1 RTIIPGRLVLQM
13 ASVGS
18 THKKQ
23 KAKVDIISK
32 LPDSLISHIL
42 SFLPTE
48 DAVRTSV
55 LSKRWIDCWTLINKV
70 DLDEY
75 PERNQQHFINFVYK
89 TLLLIKKVESF
100 TLFITNKYDATLV
113 NAWISCI
120 LNRRPKKI
128 DIGTIY
134 EIPFSALTSHS
145 LFNDTYNLEELVL
158 KMCDCDIKVPPSRVG
173 YFIFGNLKV
182 IKLCGIIF
190 TIDQSLVIRFSVL
203 KNFEMKNCS
212 WLSAHDVTIEAPLL
226 ENVFIEQDCESANRG
241 PRSCK
246 IKFTASCI
254 KEFTYSGCCAISQP
268 IVLSNSSAAR
278 NASVTIILDNDWS
291 DYEETNHL
299 VYQINLQ
306 LVILLKQ
313 FSEVKCIKFDASEV
327 LTQPTVALL
336 SKFAMLTH
344 LDLGSVSGEV
354 LFGLL
359 QKSPVLNTLIFQV
372 CN

>member
-1 RTIIPGRLVLQM
+1 
-13 ASVGS
+13 
-18 THKKQ
+18 
-23 KAKVDIISK
+23 
-32 LPDSLISHIL
+32 
-42 SFLPTE
+42 
-48 DAVRTSV
+48 
-55 LSKRWIDCWTLINKV
+55 
-70 DLDEY
+70 
-75 PERNQQHFINFVYK
+75 
-89 TLLLIKKVESF
+89 
-100 TLFITNKYDATLV
+100 
-113 NAWISCI
+113 
-120 LNRRPKKI
+120 
-128 DIGTIY
+128 
-134 EIPFSALTSHS
+134 
-145 LFNDTYNLEELVL
+145 
-158 KMCDCDIKVPPSRVG
+158 MCDCDIKVPPSRVG

-190 TIDQSLVIRFSVL
+190 TIEQSLVIRFSVL

-226 ENVFIEQDCESANRG
+226 ENVFIEQDCESANRE

-254 KEFTYSGCCAISQP
+254 KEFTYSGCCAIPQP

-278 NASVTIILDNDWS
+278 NASVTIILDNDWR
-291 DYEETNHL
+291 DFEETNRL

-359 QKSPVLNTLIFQV
+359 QKSPVLNTLIFEGISKFDQDLLNSAVVPDCLASTLQV
-372 CN
+372 VEFGIVEELEPNLSLAKFFMENGMVLERMSFSAVG